1 MKSLK
6 IFSLILSII
15 LATTCLAGCESIS
28 FLKPEE
34 STTKKA
40 FNQEAFDEEY
50 YRTSVANEEEKVTET
65 SEESTTE
72 DDTSSTEVET
82 TAKKESSTSLTE
94 KITEI
99 TSVISTTAAKTTTTK
114 KASKLFATT
123 TKKTVTD
130 TKREEKKTKTDYKYG
145 VIKVDIVATYYDI
158 YSDGSK
164 VQTDKK
170 SYTTYDYSKFSA
182 TTKDLLSEA
191 KSNKTKYS
199 SDINSVVSAINNYRK
214 DAGKSELTLDDNLST
229 AASVR
234 ATEMAYSAKLKS
246 TRPDGSKY
254 STVLS
259 DLNIEYTSA
268 IELTAKNCTDGSSAA
283 SAWKKQSSS
292 TVTNSDYKKI
302 GVGIAEGP
310 EGDTYWCVMFTN

>member
-6 IFSLILSII
+6 LFSLILS
-15 LATTCLAGCESIS
+15 LAIAITCLSGCGSIS

-34 STTKKA
+34 STTKEA
-40 FNQEAFDEEY
+40 FDQEAFDEEY
-50 YRTSVANEEEKVTET
+50 YRTSVAEETEEST
-65 SEESTTE
+65 TEESTTE
-72 DDTSSTEVET
+72 DDTSVTET
-82 TAKKESSTSLTE
+82 TTEKESTASLTE

-99 TSVISTTAAKTTTTK
+99 SSVITTTAAKTTTTK
-114 KASKLFATT
+114 KASKLFTTT
-123 TKKTVTD
+123 TKKSVTD

-145 VIKVDIVATYYDI
+145 VVKVDVVATYYDI

-191 KSNKTKYS
+191 KSNKTKYA
-199 SDINSVVSAINNYRK
+199 SDINSVVSTINGYRK

-259 DLNIEYTSA
+259 DLDIEYTSA
-268 IELTAKNCTDGSSAA
+268 IELTAKNSTDGSSAA

>member
-6 IFSLILSII
+6 LFSLILS
-15 LATTCLAGCESIS
+15 LAIAITCLSGCDSIS

-34 STTKKA
+34 STTKEA
-40 FNQEAFDEEY
+40 FDQEAFDEEY
-50 YRTSVANEEEKVTET
+50 YRTSVAEETEESTET
-65 SEESTTE
+65 AEESTTE
-72 DDTSSTEVET
+72 EDTSVTET
-82 TAKKESSTSLTE
+82 TTEKESTTSLTE

-99 TSVISTTAAKTTTTK
+99 SSVITTTAAKTTTTK
-114 KASKLFATT
+114 KTSKLFTTT
-123 TKKTVTD
+123 TKKSVTD

-145 VIKVDIVATYYDI
+145 VVKVDVVATYYDI

-191 KSNKTKYS
+191 KSNKTKYA
-199 SDINSVVSAINNYRK
+199 SDINSAVSTINGYRK

-259 DLNIEYTSA
+259 DLDIEYTSA
-268 IELTAKNCTDGSSAA
+268 IELTAKNSTDGSSAA